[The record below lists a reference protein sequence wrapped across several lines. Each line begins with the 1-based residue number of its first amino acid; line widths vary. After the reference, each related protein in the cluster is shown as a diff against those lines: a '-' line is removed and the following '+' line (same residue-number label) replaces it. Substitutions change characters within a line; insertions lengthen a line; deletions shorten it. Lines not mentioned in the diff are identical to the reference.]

1 MFLKLSF
8 VAVGIVIISRN
19 GDSISTTYSSSS
31 SSSSSSTCVFASGLS
46 SKSAPTAMPVTEL
59 RFESY
64 RGAPST
70 FMA

>member
-19 GDSISTTYSSSS
+19 GDSISTTH
-31 SSSSSSTCVFASGLS
+31 SSSSSTCVFASGLS

>member
-19 GDSISTTYSSSS
+19 GDSISTTHS

>member
-19 GDSISTTYSSSS
+19 GDSISTTYS

>member
-19 GDSISTTYSSSS
+19 GDSISTTYSSS